1 MSIVLCMS
9 LNEPSTFSNR
19 AHSRPAPSFRRRT
32 ATFGVLLLIAVYK
45 FVGAATCRRI
55 SALPTESSLMVRLIL
70 SAASSASARVVTIA
84 LAQAST
90 ARVAESF
97 TNRRVVVGRN
107 IFWVLGRLCRSGRC
121 LFVAVP
127 NTAGHQCC
135 DRRVA
140 HFDPCEPRSS
150 DKPLPGKNLW
160 PPTPSL
166 GEAWARLWRI

>member
-55 SALPTESSLMVRLIL
+55 SALPTASSLTVRLIL

-90 ARVAESF
+90 ARAAESF

-107 IFWVLGRLCRSGRC
+107 IFWGRSRWVGWVGQGDIRSSLSPIPPATNAVTDGSQVLPSGRS
-121 LFVAVP
+121 
-127 NTAGHQCC
+127 
-135 DRRVA
+135 
-140 HFDPCEPRSS
+140 HFI
-150 DKPLPGKNLW
+150 NL
-160 PPTPSL
+160 L
-166 GEAWARLWRI
+166 GI